1 MAQQK
6 IKMSPFL
13 LGAITNSL
21 GRLPCTP
28 YDLTKV
34 KKLIDFYPVNFWTD
48 EIPDMVIEGAGNF
61 SCIGKM
67 PNLHTLIFSNS
78 ICTTFFINNF
88 SFLADCQKVKILDM
102 TNTNFSDCRLLLSMP
117 CLHKVLLPTEEQLI
131 HTEVLD
137 TLVNHNVQVFLMDP
151 QAHKAAADIR
161 DIRDVENLLQL
172 KKALYTAIKSILMD
186 LYQNQEHY
194 YYITLV
200 SDGDAH
206 TPCISAWSYEAL
218 ARSASSEEEK
228 ALIKWSYADSPYCCH
243 RQEEFAEV
251 DRLLQERSD
260 ICTWKGVPFD
270 IEYENRYM
278 LMEEIMQQLDKEGL
292 FAINQAR
299 KEVVVLVEV
308 MPPEE
313 ENTLRAY
320 RMNRKNLKIFRKWLE
335 EAAEYSINIKYWNHG
350 FGMQDD
356 SFVLLKYLADK
367 GKAAIS
373 VTELFSDLGLD
384 KMQGD
389 FKQTRD
395 LLKKTNIKYAIN
407 IITDLAALLLEC
419 KINQTVNLNKLAWRN
434 IKSAVSEICIT
445 ATPEEHALINK
456 TLMDFASEPSAYD
469 LSEVYNKNYLQKF
482 ALLCKEL
489 RKELYNKR

>member
-28 YDLTKV
+28 YDLTKI

-151 QAHKAAADIR
+151 QAHK
-161 DIRDVENLLQL
+161 
-172 KKALYTAIKSILMD
+172 
-186 LYQNQEHY
+186 
-194 YYITLV
+194 
-200 SDGDAH
+200 
-206 TPCISAWSYEAL
+206 
-218 ARSASSEEEK
+218 
-228 ALIKWSYADSPYCCH
+228 
-243 RQEEFAEV
+243 
-251 DRLLQERSD
+251 
-260 ICTWKGVPFD
+260 
-270 IEYENRYM
+270 
-278 LMEEIMQQLDKEGL
+278 
-292 FAINQAR
+292 
-299 KEVVVLVEV
+299 
-308 MPPEE
+308 
-313 ENTLRAY
+313 
-320 RMNRKNLKIFRKWLE
+320 
-335 EAAEYSINIKYWNHG
+335 AAEYSINIKYWNHG